1 MKAERRRERARE
13 IERRN
18 EPRVTDQYVETLE
31 SSREK
36 PTLQTHSSGRQI
48 IDTQYWTIIK
58 GWHSLFET
66 DGLTD
71 WMLTMKQN
79 EGEISTDF
87 WDTRK
92 C

>member
-13 IERRN
+13 IRDGN
-18 EPRVTDQYVETLE
+18 EPHVTDQYVETLE
-31 SSREK
+31 SCSEK
-36 PTLQTHSSGRQI
+36 PTLQTDSSGRQI
-48 IDTQYWTIIK
+48 IDTQYWAIIK

-71 WMLTMKQN
+71 WMSTMKQK
-79 EGEISTDF
+79 EDEARTDF
-87 WDTRK
+87 RDTRK